1 MMEKTSKTLQ
11 HTNKTIKTA
20 LYQQKA
26 LHFIFFICAKQLVQ
40 NTKFLK

>member
-1 MMEKTSKTLQ
+1 MMENTSKTLQ

-26 LHFIFFICAKQLVQ
+26 LHFLYVLS
-40 NTKFLK
+40 NWLKTQHI

>member
-26 LHFIFFICAKQLVQ
+26 LHFIFLYVLSNWFK
-40 NTKFLK
+40 KRHF

>member
-1 MMEKTSKTLQ
+1 MMMEKTSKTLQ

-26 LHFIFFICAKQLVQ
+26 LHFFICAKQLVQ
-40 NTKFLK
+40 NTTILK